1 VKNKA
6 IVKLGEAK
14 CLKRKN
20 KKKKI
25 ENNRSS
31 KIESAPI
38 KVKKIELK

>member
-20 KKKKI
+20 KKKNK
-25 ENNRSS
+25 RSS
-31 KIESAPI
+31 KIESAPV